1 MKVSPKLI
9 SFTALFALS
18 SINYAHSTEIAPSDV
33 ALTLAQALDPSG
45 QTHTYLVTES
55 TGKSV
60 KAINLSEHFDYY
72 PSEALS
78 FIDRYGYST
87 LSDVH
92 YDLPVTPL
100 DYKQLLAAGGQ
111 GSEHIAAGT
120 NYLEHGE
127 EADIDEVFLFPKFSK
142 PTPNHTK
149 IRYQKN
155 VLLDYE
161 VELCM
166 RWVKPIVSPKQSDG
180 YAGLFVCGDFTD
192 RAELLRKID
201 VDNVTSGHGFSDAKS
216 GQSRFPTGPYIVVP
230 KDWNSFLKS
239 VSLTTYV
246 NGEQR
251 QQTAASEMIREPK
264 SLIEM
269 ILEKGEQPIWRYQGQ
284 DVTLFGQQGINPNQN
299 LVTGTPAGVVY
310 NTPGWGYRIS
320 KSIKWFA
327 TFSFLDSG
335 PVDYILEQYIE
346 ESFDNKSYLQAGDKV
361 QLTGTY
367 LGSIDVDIIN

>member
-18 SINYAHSTEIAPSDV
+18 SINSAHSTEIAPSDV
-33 ALTLAQALDPSG
+33 ALTLAQVLNPSG
-45 QTHTYLVTES
+45 QIHTYLVTED

-60 KAINLSEHFDYY
+60 KAIDLSNYFDYY

-87 LSDVH
+87 LYDVH
-92 YDLPVTPL
+92 YDLPVISL

-111 GSEHIAAGT
+111 GTEHIAAGT
-120 NYLEHGE
+120 NYIEHGE

-142 PTPNHTK
+142 PTSNHTK
-149 IRYQKN
+149 IRYQKD

-166 RWVKPIVSPKQSDG
+166 RWVEPISNPEHSAG

-201 VDNVTSGHGFSDAKS
+201 VDNVASGHGFSDAKS
-216 GQSRFPTGPYIVVP
+216 GQSRFPTGPYIVIP
-230 KDWNSFLKS
+230 KDWNTFLRS
-239 VSLTTYV
+239 VSLATYV

-251 QQTAASEMIREPK
+251 QQAAASDMIRDPN

-269 ILEKGEQPIWRYQGQ
+269 ILEKGAQPIWRYQGQ
-284 DVTLFGQQGINPNQN
+284 DVTLTGQKGINPNQN

-320 KSIKWFA
+320 KSIKWIV
-327 TFSFLDSG
+327 TFSFLDSD
-335 PVDYILEQYIE
+335 PVEYILEQYIE
-346 ESFDNKSYLQAGDKV
+346 ESFDNNSYLQAGDKV

-367 LGSIDVDIIN
+367 LGSIDVDIID